1 MSAYSEWK
9 CGAIGDDEYRSAM
22 ARECQDLDPYDRF
35 TCCDCSS
42 YKDCQ
47 EQVARLGY
55 PQCEQGENKFDDE
68 IEVYEALQDEAF
80 LMANYGW
87 TNTEDI
93 LRDFSL
99 VDIQADYKDWMKTGD
114 DLK

>member
-1 MSAYSEWK
+1 MSAWSEYK
-9 CGAIGDDEYRSAM
+9 CGAISEDEFNSAM
-22 ARECQDLDPYDRF
+22 RRECEDSYDRF
-35 TCCDCSS
+35 TCHDCSS

-47 EQVARLGY
+47 EQVVRLGY
-55 PQCEQGENKFDDE
+55 PQCDDKDTYFEDE
-68 IEVYEALQDEAF
+68 IEVYEAMQDEAF
-80 LMANYGW
+80 LMANYEW

-99 VDIQADYKDWMKTGD
+99 VDIQADYRDWMKRGD